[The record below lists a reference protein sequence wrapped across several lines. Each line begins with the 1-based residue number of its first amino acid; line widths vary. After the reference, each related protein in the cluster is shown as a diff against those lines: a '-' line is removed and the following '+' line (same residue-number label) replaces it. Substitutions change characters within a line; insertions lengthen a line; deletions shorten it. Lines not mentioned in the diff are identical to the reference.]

1 MTLKS
6 GDRIFFDVATSHM
19 TLQFMS
25 KENLEK
31 EVGRCDD
38 SRPETLDTID
48 GHDTVVLRGA
58 DVAKLMYTVRYVD
71 APCVVVEKNRPG
83 TSWLRLAYRVSTTAG
98 GDLFTLEGDANTVT
112 LTGAER
118 DLLMAAIE
126 SRVWRLFQ

>member
-6 GDRIFFDVATSHM
+6 GDRVFFDVATAHM

-31 EVGRCDD
+31 EIGECDD

-58 DVAKLMYTVRYVD
+58 DVAKLLDAVRYRD
-71 APCVVVEKNRPG
+71 EPCVVVEKNRPG
-83 TSWLRLAYRVSTTAG
+83 TSWLHLARHISTT
-98 GDLFTLEGDANTVT
+98 GDDTFTLEGDANTVT
-112 LTGAER
+112 LTAAER
-118 DLLMAAIE
+118 SLLAAAIE

>member
-1 MTLKS
+1 MTLRS

-31 EVGRCDD
+31 EVGECDD

-48 GHDTVVLRGA
+48 GNDTVVLRGA
-58 DVAKLMYTVRYVD
+58 DVAKLLDAVRCRYE
-71 APCVVVEKNRPG
+71 PCVVVEKNRPG
-83 TSWLRLAYRVSTTAG
+83 TSWLRLARRVSTTAG

-112 LTGAER
+112 LTAAEC
-118 DLLMAAIE
+118 DLLAAAIG
-126 SRVWRLFQ
+126 SRAWRLFQ

>member
-6 GDRIFFDVATSHM
+6 GDRIFFDVATAHM

-31 EVGRCDD
+31 EVGECDD

-48 GHDTVVLRGA
+48 GNDTVVLRGA
-58 DVAKLMYTVRYVD
+58 DVAKLLD
-71 APCVVVEKNRPG
+71 AD
-83 TSWLRLAYRVSTTAG
+83 T
-98 GDLFTLEGDANTVT
+98 FTLEGDANTVT
-112 LTGAER
+112 LTVAER
-118 DLLMAAIE
+118 NLLAAAIG

>member
-6 GDRIFFDVATSHM
+6 GDRIFFDVATAHM

-31 EVGRCDD
+31 EVGECDD

-48 GHDTVVLRGA
+48 GNDTVVLRGA
-58 DVAKLMYTVRYVD
+58 DVAKLLD
-71 APCVVVEKNRPG
+71 AVQCGNESCVVVEKNRPG
-83 TSWLRLAYRVSTTAG
+83 TSRLRLARHVSTT
-98 GDLFTLEGDANTVT
+98 GDDTFTLEGDANTVT
-112 LTGAER
+112 LTVAER
-118 DLLMAAIE
+118 NLLAAAIG